1 MYCVLWFATH
11 LTKPLIVSSW
21 SEGDSGFPRQVAAFM
36 VTKNDLSVL
45 LALHDET
52 VQWLPKG
59 LWASVL
65 SCVQL
70 IVLSDSKWKHGRPV
84 YQVYNWP
91 HVTRDCW
98 GIWRV
103 PQRHPLPHSPAAGA
117 SASFNSLLWV
127 LVKWKYLIEASWELN
142 DTTDVKYLG
151 ESFNTGGFPSSIRKC
166 EHSILSW

>member
-21 SEGDSGFPRQVAAFM
+21 SEGDSGLPRQVAAGLQKM
-36 VTKNDLSVL
+36 IWVCCWLCITRLYNDSPKAYEVSV
-45 LALHDET
+45 
-52 VQWLPKG
+52 P
-59 LWASVL
+59 
-65 SCVQL
+65 SCVPL
-70 IVLSDSKWKHGRPV
+70 IVLSGFKWKHGRPV

-91 HVTRDCW
+91 HVIRDCW

-103 PQRHPLPHSPAAGA
+103 PQRHPLTHSPAAGA
-117 SASFNSLLWV
+117 SGSFNFLLWV
-127 LVKWKYLIEASWELN
+127 LVKWEYLIEASWELN

>member
-127 LVKWKYLIEASWELN
+127 SKMKIPDRGFMRIKRHNRCKIPRRELQ
-142 DTTDVKYLG
+142 YRWI
-151 ESFNTGGFPSSIRKC
+151 SF
-166 EHSILSW
+166 